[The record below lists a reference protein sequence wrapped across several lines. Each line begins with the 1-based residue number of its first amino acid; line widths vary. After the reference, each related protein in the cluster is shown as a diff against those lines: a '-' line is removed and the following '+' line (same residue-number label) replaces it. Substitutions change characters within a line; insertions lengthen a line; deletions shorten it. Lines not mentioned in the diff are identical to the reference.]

1 MRFIVSSAAL
11 LKQLQMVGSVIG
23 SSNAIP
29 IVVNFHFD
37 IQEGKLV
44 ITGTDMETT
53 LISELNIEAEGLGKA
68 CVPSRLLMDI
78 LKTLPDHPITLNFG
92 DDFSGADGQLEI
104 VSDYGRYELSFLSAD
119 EYPNIEPLTDESHT
133 LIPAGILTTAI
144 QKTLFAAGVDDMR
157 PTMTGVFFQLTSDGL
172 TVVATDAHKL
182 VQYKHNEITSAETA
196 EFILPKKPLNILKN
210 ILANSVEEIKV
221 SYNTKNCQFDFEG
234 VTLICRMID
243 GRYPNYM
250 AVIPQNNK
258 AKLVISRE
266 LFMQSLRRVG
276 LFANKTTAQVKMS
289 LAGAEV
295 HLSAEDLD
303 FANSASERLSC
314 DYDGSDMEIGFS
326 SKFLAE
332 MLSNLEGEN
341 ITMMLSSPNHAGL
354 LHQTEALDEGE
365 SVLMLVMPVMVA
377 Y

>member
-119 EYPNIEPLTDESHT
+119 EYPKIEPLTDESHT